1 MFDIKGTL
9 FTGKCFIDL
18 PSVPSTNV
26 YAGNLLEKNSQKNN
40 LESTI
45 TEGTIISTFDQTRGK
60 GAHQNK
66 WLSEPGKN
74 LSFSIILFPAFLK
87 AQQQFHLNITICVGI
102 IDFFLEHFNK
112 SFKIKWP
119 NDIYFHNYK
128 LGGILIENI
137 LIGSAIKSA
146 VTGIGLNINQTV
158 FSTSL
163 PNPTSLKLI
172 TGKTFNLYD
181 LIEELAICIER
192 RYLQLRN
199 QQYHRLKMA
208 YLNQL
213 YQINQTAVYK
223 FRGKEV
229 PGKIIGIND
238 DGKLLIQFKNETIAF
253 GFKEVEFIL

>member
-18 PSVPSTNV
+18 PSTPSTNV
-26 YAGNLLEKNSQKNN
+26 YAGNLLEKNSKKNTHK
-40 LESTI
+40 SI
-45 TEGTIISTFDQTRGK
+45 FEGTIVSTFNQTQGK

-66 WLSEPGKN
+66 WLSEPDKN
-74 LSFSIILFPAFLK
+74 LSFSIILFPTFLK

-102 IDFFLEHFNK
+102 IDFFLERFNN

-128 LGGILIENI
+128 LGGILIENT
-137 LIGSAIKSA
+137 LIGSSIKSA
-146 VTGIGLNINQTV
+146 IAGIGLNINQTA
-158 FSTSL
+158 FSASL

-172 TGKTFNLYD
+172 TGKTFDLYE
-181 LIEELAICIER
+181 LIEELAICIEQ
-192 RYLQLRN
+192 RYLQLRKK
-199 QQYHRLKMA
+199 QYHQLKMA

-213 YQINQTAVYK
+213 YQINQTAAYK
-223 FRGKEV
+223 FRGKEQS
-229 PGKIIGIND
+229 GEIIGIND
-238 DGKLLIQFKNETIAF
+238 DGKLLIQFKNEKIAF